1 MIWQR
6 KGAFTLQTKQWTM
19 TEVDEQ
25 ANIFIEEAAQL
36 IREGELIAFPTE
48 TVYGLGAD
56 AVNEQAVQK
65 IFQAKQRPAD
75 NPLIA
80 HVSSVQMIET
90 LVKDIPPYVKQ
101 LIKTFSPG
109 PLTYVLKSNG
119 TCADSVTAGLETVAV
134 RIPDHPIALALINTF
149 GRPIAAPSANLSG
162 RPSPVTADHVCRD
175 LSGAIAGKIGRAS
188 GRGRLSVARI
198 T

>member
-1 MIWQR
+1 
-6 KGAFTLQTKQWTM
+6 M

-90 LVKDIPPYVKQ
+90 LVKDILPYVKQ
-101 LIKTFSPG
+101 LIKTFFLG
-109 PLTYVLKSNG
+109 PLTYVLKCIF
-119 TCADSVTAGLETVAV
+119 TCAVRVTAVLEILVV
-134 RIPDHPIALALINTF
+134 RITD
-149 GRPIAAPSANLSG
+149 
-162 RPSPVTADHVCRD
+162 
-175 LSGAIAGKIGRAS
+175 
-188 GRGRLSVARI
+188 
-198 T
+198 